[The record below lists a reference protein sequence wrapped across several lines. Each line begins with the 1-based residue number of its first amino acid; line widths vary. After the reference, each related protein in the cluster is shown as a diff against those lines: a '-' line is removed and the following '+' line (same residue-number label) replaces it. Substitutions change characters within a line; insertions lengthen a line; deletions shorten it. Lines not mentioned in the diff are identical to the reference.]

1 MPSEG
6 NLSFSLILIA
16 LMQINFA
23 TPARRTAKGGGENTD
38 AKRNQKKLIVLVHSV
53 ATKYN

>member
-6 NLSFSLILIA
+6 NLSFNLILTA

-23 TPARRTAKGGGENTD
+23 TPARHTAKAGGENTD
-38 AKRNQKKLIVLVHSV
+38 ARRNQKKLIVLVHSV